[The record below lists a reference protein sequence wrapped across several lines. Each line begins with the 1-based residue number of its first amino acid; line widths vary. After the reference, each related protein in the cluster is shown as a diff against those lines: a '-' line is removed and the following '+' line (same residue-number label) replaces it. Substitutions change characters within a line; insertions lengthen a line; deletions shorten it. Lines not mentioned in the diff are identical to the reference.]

1 MSFFCELPILVIDD
15 FNIITHN
22 YLNEIYDKNFNK
34 KKFNL
39 EKLNIDYWKKIFQN
53 NINC

>member
-1 MSFFCELPILVIDD
+1 MKYMTKILI
-15 FNIITHN
+15 
-22 YLNEIYDKNFNK
+22 K